1 MYKTNCNEE
10 ISIRLIGKLSLEIPS
25 LADLQQQLIVK
36 RVIDEVLYNYD
47 VMTKETGLITSDIE
61 DKINMFLA
69 CRKLDGLSYDTLD
82 NYKLVL
88 LRFSDFYHKPLVSI
102 TSMDIRV
109 YLSRVYNNHK
119 SSTINTI
126 ISTLKTFF
134 QWCVNEE
141 YLIKNAMS
149 KINLTKTEKRIRK
162 AMNEEQVELLRKA
175 CIDSRERAILE
186 FFISTGCRV
195 GEIVKINK
203 SDINWYEMS
212 LNVIGKGNKER
223 KIYFSTKSKLFLMDY
238 LADRKG
244 ESDDDSL
251 FCSSKSPF
259 NRLGIRAVERE
270 IKNIAER
277 SKVNI
282 NVFPHLC
289 RHTYGTSKLNS
300 GMPLSVL
307 QDLMGHEN
315 PSTTLI
321 YAKLSEENIMHEYKK
336 TS

>member
-1 MYKTNCNEE
+1 MYKTNSNEE
-10 ISIRLIGKLSLEIPS
+10 VSVRLIGKLSLEIPS

-36 RVIDEVLYNYD
+36 KVIDEVLYNYD

-69 CRKLDGLSYDTLD
+69 CRRLDGLSYETLD

-88 LRFSDFYHKPLVSI
+88 FKFADFYHKPLISV

-119 SSTINTI
+119 SSTVNTI

-134 QWCVNEE
+134 SWCVNEE
-141 YLIKNAMS
+141 YLVKNAMS

-175 CIDSRERAILE
+175 CITTRERAVFE
-186 FFISTGCRV
+186 FLISTGCRV
-195 GEIVKINK
+195 GEIISINK
-203 SDINWYEMS
+203 RDINWSEMS
-212 LNVIGKGNKER
+212 LNVVGKGNKER
-223 KIYFSTKSKLFLMDY
+223 KIYFSTKSKLLLKDY
-238 LADRKG
+238 LKDRKG
-244 ESDDDSL
+244 ESGDNSL
-251 FCSSKSPF
+251 FCASKYPYD
-259 NRLGIRAVERE
+259 RLSTRAVERE
-270 IKNIAER
+270 IKNISER
-277 SKVNI
+277 SNVDI

-289 RHTYGTSKLNS
+289 RHTFATSRLNS
-300 GMPLSVL
+300 SMRLETL
-307 QDLMGHEN
+307 QSLLGHEN

-321 YAKLSEENIMHEYKK
+321 YARLSEENIKHEYRK